1 MGIDTSDFTSMN
13 SSEHFMCTDVDWDPT
28 GRYLMTGVS
37 WWGHKVDNAY
47 WMWSFQGKTL
57 MTRKQMKEIKKNIK
71 KYSEEFDAKDAMRM
85 SKASQELKQERKNK
99 YDEFMSYREK
109 RKAESAEQKE
119 RRLALRDGQ
128 DTEDTST
135 QNEDLEEEVVEF
147 LVKEVETVVE

>member
-1 MGIDTSDFTSMN
+1 
-13 SSEHFMCTDVDWDPT
+13 
-28 GRYLMTGVS
+28 MTGVS

-47 WMWSFQGKTL
+47 WMWSFQGKILKRVQIDKFCHFQWRPRPKTL
-57 MTRKQMKEIKKNIK
+57 LTRKPMKEIKKNIK

-85 SKASQELKQERKNK
+85 SKASQELKQERKN
-99 YDEFMSYREK
+99 
-109 RKAESAEQKE
+109 ESAEQKE

-147 LVKEVETVVE
+147 LVKEEETVVE